1 MKKVA
6 KGVFL
11 KLMLNILN
19 KLKSYMSFIMIHHF
33 YKKEWKFWKNQKVE
47 KLVANVHDKK
57 EYIIHMRSLKQALND
72 RIVLEMFHRD
82 IKFNIKHS

>member
-1 MKKVA
+1 MK
-6 KGVFL
+6 
-11 KLMLNILN
+11 I
-19 KLKSYMSFIMIHHF
+19 
-33 YKKEWKFWKNQKVE
+33 QKVE